1 MAQKVRKIKHI
12 KRNSSTHSII
22 YSSND
27 TSIKHL
33 LGSVLTMPQQL
44 ISNTHTQTIQMHVF
58 KCHYNNYQ

>member
-1 MAQKVRKIKHI
+1 MAQRVRKIKHI

-33 LGSVLTMPQQL
+33 LGSVLTVPKQL
-44 ISNTHTQTIQMHVF
+44 ISKTHLYTHNPNANACM
-58 KCHYNNYQ
+58 YMPL